1 MLFDDYN
8 LNLVTGFSVNVKD
21 EWFFKKKMCQKITT
35 EMLKMVLGFSLK
47 KI

>member
-21 EWFFKKKMCQKITT
+21 EWFFKKKRCVKKLQQKCSRW
-35 EMLKMVLGFSLK
+35 F
-47 KI
+47 